1 MADII
6 KLSDDEVEFV
16 TGCKTET
23 EAVAKLFEGRCKL
36 VILTRGAN
44 GSSVYTKTAAA
55 HTPARKVKQVVDTTG
70 AGDSFAGSFL
80 FQLVQSG
87 CTRDDLDSI
96 SERDLTQF
104 LNFSADYAALTVG
117 KMGADMATMEEMKRA
132 YGV

>member
-23 EAVAKLFEGRCKL
+23 GAVAKLFEGRCKL

-96 SERDLTQF
+96 PDSVFKFFCRLRRSYRWKD
-104 LNFSADYAALTVG
+104 G
-117 KMGADMATMEEMKRA
+117 R
-132 YGV
+132 